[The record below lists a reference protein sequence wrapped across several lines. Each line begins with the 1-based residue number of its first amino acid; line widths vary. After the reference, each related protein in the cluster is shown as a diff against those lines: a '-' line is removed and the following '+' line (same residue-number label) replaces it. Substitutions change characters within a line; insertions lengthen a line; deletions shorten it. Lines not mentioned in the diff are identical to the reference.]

1 VSEEAASFFASGAK
15 KKEKEVSSD
24 DFFSGKLDL
33 DKLPGK
39 NDLSAKEADAKW
51 RAENPWKAKL
61 LDMYASPESKLAEKF
76 AEEGKGPEDVAKAG
90 IGAAE
95 GFTSAATG
103 IPAGLAGG
111 LNMSASLLGGRGVE
125 DSLARMNETQQALTY
140 KPRTPEGEQASEG
153 ISEVMGL
160 PGAAGKWAGDK
171 ASELGAPP
179 LLSAALATAPDAI
192 AMLAGGRAAA
202 AERPTRVPFERPKA
216 VELSESPKNA
226 IPTTAELTKASKEAY
241 AAAKESGVVVPAHEF
256 ESTVGKVRDMVT
268 EEGIDPTL
276 HPRSTAVLKRIEQA
290 NGKDLTLQE
299 AETLRKIAQDA
310 ENDLN
315 PVTRQPTPDAR
326 LAGKIVD
333 ELDESIDALS
343 VNSPARALW
352 ARSRRSQ
359 MLDQMEERAAIKA
372 GAHYTQAGM
381 EHALRQEFK
390 QLALNPRRMRGFTD
404 VQREAIKKVAA
415 GGTIE
420 NAMRNI
426 GKFDPSAGGMG
437 SLVSLGT
444 GGLVSTVSGP
454 AGIAVPVGGFIAKRI
469 ATRMTKNNVAKA
481 REALVGRGMPDQ
493 PIKLNDLLKKKVPE

>member
-1 VSEEAASFFASGAK
+1 MSEEAAAFFASGAQK
-15 KKEKEVSSD
+15 KKEISSD
-24 DFFSGKLDL
+24 DFFSGKLNPDDL
-33 DKLPGK
+33 PDK
-39 NDLSAKEADAKW
+39 NDETRLSAREERKKFRSEH
-51 RAENPWKAKL
+51 PWKAAL
-61 LDMYASPESKLAEKF
+61 MDAFTGPEAALAEN
-76 AEEGKGPEDVAKAG
+76 ASIEDVAKAG
-90 IGAAE
+90 VGAGEAAAA
-95 GFTSAATG
+95 TATG
-103 IPAGLAGG
+103 IPATLAAGA
-111 LNMSASLLGGRGVE
+111 NMTASLAGGRGVD
-125 DSLARMNETQQALTY
+125 DSLARFNQTQDFLFY
-140 KPRTPEGEQASEG
+140 KPRTELGQQALEGV
-153 ISEVMGL
+153 SEVMGA
-160 PGAAGKWAGDK
+160 PGAAGRWAGDK
-171 ASELGAPP
+171 AAELGAPAWI
-179 LLSAALATAPDAI
+179 SAGLATAPDA
-192 AMLAGGRAAA
+192 ALMLAGGRAAK
-202 AERPTRVPFERPKA
+202 AEIPERAPIERPKA
-216 VELSESPKNA
+216 PELSEAPTGKRE

-241 AAAKESGVVVPAHEF
+241 AAAKESGVVVPAHEY
-256 ESTVGKVRDMVT
+256 ESTIGKVRDMVT

-290 NGKDLTLQE
+290 AGKDLTLQE

-310 ENDLN
+310 EADLN

-359 MLDQMEERAAIKA
+359 MLDQMEERAAIRA

-415 GGTIE
+415 GGGIE
-420 NAMRNI
+420 NTLRNI
-426 GKFDPSAGGMG
+426 GKFDPSSGGMG

-454 AGIAVPVGGFIAKRI
+454 AGLAVPVAGFIAKRA
-469 ATRMTKNNVAKA
+469 ATRMTKANVAKA

-493 PIKLNDLLKKKVPE
+493 PIKLNDLLKQKEPR